1 MRTLLLIVMFLSSLI
16 AAWRLVRGWRSPVD
30 PLIVAMSFA
39 LFGAAGAL
47 IDDNWIQALGQGSSL
62 GLAGTSALWAG
73 KPRDPQIQRF
83 AVVTS
88 MQRRLLWSGLILRI
102 AAVFAGLIAFVLWVF
117 EVGNV
122 LERTLATGLV
132 AVMVAASAVL
142 EHRGRPRAFLS

>member
-1 MRTLLLIVMFLSSLI
+1 MKTPLLIVMFLSLLI
-16 AAWRLVRGWRSPVD
+16 AAWRLVRAWRSPVD
-30 PLIVAMSFA
+30 PFIVAISFA

-47 IDDNWIQALGQGSSL
+47 IDDNWIQALGQGTSL

-73 KPRDPQIQRF
+73 KPRDPQVQRL
-83 AVVTS
+83 AVVTTA
-88 MQRRLLWSGLILRI
+88 QRRLLWCALILRI
-102 AAVFAGLIAFVLWVF
+102 AAVVAGLIAFVLWVF

-142 EHRGRPRAFLS
+142 EHRGLPRAFLS